1 MADLEIYEHETEAFT
16 PAETSAIFDYEAGVH
31 GSGLRDC
38 FDSFT
43 VEHARWHETEFGQDT
58 TRDMLREHAGMLN
71 TWYLALDRLLGDIL
85 TCTSNATK
93 YSVAARRYVEA
104 AANEYHRTRQNF
116 EHVTTAWT
124 LALLTG
130 GAEADYPPPTRAV
143 NYPMQTL
150 TDE

>member
-1 MADLEIYEHETEAFT
+1 MSDLEVYEHDTEAFT
-16 PAETSAIFDYEAGVH
+16 PGETRAIFEYEASIH
-31 GSGLRDC
+31 NSGLRCC
-38 FDSFT
+38 FNTFD
-43 VEHARWHETEFGQDT
+43 VEHVRWHETEFGQDS

-85 TCTSNATK
+85 TCTSEATR
-93 YSVAARRYVEA
+93 YSTAAARYIKA
-104 AANEYHRTRQNF
+104 AADDYHRSRQNF
-116 EHVTTAWT
+116 EHVTTVWT

-130 GAEADYPPPTRAV
+130 GADADYPPPTRAV